1 MCLKEEDRQIMVELW
16 ERVSRSLREM
26 QVQLSQV
33 IAQPLRHKFVIN
45 FIDSLLVGKQLL
57 V

>member
-1 MCLKEEDRQIMVELW
+1 MCLKEEDRRIMVELW